1 MTDPDPITPNS
12 DCPESRDQSF
22 GARMRRSAHAP
33 GRRRPSFCAA
43 RYAWFESLAGR
54 TTPHDMCGYVSLEGL
69 DYRG

>member
-1 MTDPDPITPNS
+1 
-12 DCPESRDQSF
+12 
-22 GARMRRSAHAP
+22 MRRSAHAP